1 MVHDSWV
8 QLWFNLNTVIGCACE
23 NTYFT
28 FSSVSSTLMKLSLRV
43 LYVNTY
49 SLLSTVVVPLATGAV
64 LLNADIAIDH
74 ELQSI

>member
-1 MVHDSWV
+1 
-8 QLWFNLNTVIGCACE
+8 
-23 NTYFT
+23 
-28 FSSVSSTLMKLSLRV
+28 MKLSLRV